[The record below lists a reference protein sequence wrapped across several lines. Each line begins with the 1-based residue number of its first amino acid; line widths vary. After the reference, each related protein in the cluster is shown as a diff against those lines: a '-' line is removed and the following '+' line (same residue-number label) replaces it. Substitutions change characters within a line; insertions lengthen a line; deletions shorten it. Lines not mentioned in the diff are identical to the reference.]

1 MTPRT
6 ISIPDPVDRLIKE
19 LGEEGEPYSAT
30 VARLVETGARTSDK
44 RRRLSFVGSGE
55 GPEDLGINAEKYL
68 NELAAKGWK
77 N

>member
-1 MTPRT
+1 MTRRT
-6 ISIPDPVDRLIKE
+6 ISIPDSVDRLIKE
-19 LGEEGEPYSAT
+19 LCEGGESYSAT
-30 VARLVETGARTSDK
+30 VARLVETGARTSGK